1 MNLTNEFKQKVRTAI
16 LEKRQNYGGSDTDFS
31 KSLGINN
38 TVFSRLKSGET
49 DRIIGDTIWLT
60 IGRELQVSLFE
71 DNWKVARTSV
81 YTEIEDNLN
90 FCKEF
95 SKAMV
100 LVDDCGIGKTFCA
113 KHIIRKMKNTFYV
126 DCSQAKSK
134 QLFIRLL
141 AKTVG
146 IDNHGKYNEVLAN
159 LKYYINTLAPGKPLV
174 ILDEAGDL
182 DYTAFLELKGIWN
195 GTDGVCGWYMM
206 GADGLRDKIDRGIN
220 NKKVGFAE
228 IFDRFSDEF
237 IKLVPNGKDDR
248 QQFYSQLISDVA
260 SANVGDK
267 TKIKGLINKC
277 LNKSLSKEKTLRS
290 LKTYIEIG

>member
-1 MNLTNEFKQKVRTAI
+1 MNLTTEFKQKVRVAI
-16 LEKRQNYGGSDTDFS
+16 LEKRENYGGSDADFS

-38 TVFSRLKSGET
+38 AVYSRLKSGET
-49 DRIIGDTIWLT
+49 EKILSDTVWITL
-60 IGRELQVSLFE
+60 GRELQVKVFE

-90 FCKEF
+90 FCAAL
-95 SKAMV
+95 SRSMV
-100 LVDDCGIGKTFCA
+100 LVDDCGIGKTFCT

-146 IDNHGKYNEVLAN
+146 IDNQGKYYDVLAN
-159 LKYYINTLAPGKPLV
+159 LKYYITTLEKPLI

-182 DYTAFLELKGIWN
+182 EYTAFLELKGIWN

-206 GADGLRDKIDRGIN
+206 GADGLRDKIDRGIK

-228 IFDRFSDEF
+228 IFSRFSDEF
-237 IKLVPNGKDDR
+237 IKLVPNGKADR
-248 QQFYSQLISDVA
+248 QAFYSELIGAVATAILSDT
-260 SANVGDK
+260 
-267 TKIKGLINKC
+267 TKIKQLINKC
-277 LNKSLSKEKTLRS
+277 IGKETTLRY
-290 LKTYIEIG
+290 LETLIKIGA

>member
-1 MNLTNEFKQKVRTAI
+1 MNLTNEFKQKVRVAI
-16 LEKRQNYGGSDTDFS
+16 LEKRDNYGGSDADFS
-31 KSLGINN
+31 KSLGIGNSI
-38 TVFSRLKSGET
+38 FSRLKSGEVEK
-49 DRIIGDTIWLT
+49 IMSDTTWITL
-60 IGRELQVSLFE
+60 GRELQVKVFE

-90 FCKEF
+90 FCKEL
-95 SKAMV
+95 SRSMV
-100 LVDDCGIGKTFCA
+100 LVDDCGIGKTFCT

-146 IDNHGKYNEVLAN
+146 IDNQGKYYDVLAN
-159 LKYYINTLAPGKPLV
+159 LKYYITTLEKPLI

-182 DYTAFLELKGIWN
+182 EYTAFLELKGIWN

-206 GADGLRDKIDRGIN
+206 GADGLRDKIDRGIK

-228 IFDRFSDEF
+228 IFSRFSDEF
-237 IKLVPNGKDDR
+237 IKLVPNGKADR
-248 QQFYSQLISDVA
+248 QAFYSELIGAVA
-260 SANVGDK
+260 SANITDQ
-267 TKIKGLINKC
+267 TKIRPLINKC
-277 LNKSLSKEKTLRS
+277 IGKETTLRY
-290 LKTYIEIG
+290 LETLIKIGA

>member
-1 MNLTNEFKQKVRTAI
+1 MNLTNEFKQKVRVAI
-16 LEKRQNYGGSDTDFS
+16 LEKRENYGGSDADFS

-38 TVFSRLKSGET
+38 AVYSRLKSGEV
-49 DRIIGDTIWLT
+49 DKILSDTVWITL
-60 IGRELQVSLFE
+60 GRELQVKVFE

-90 FCKEF
+90 FCKQL
-95 SKAMV
+95 SRSMV
-100 LVDDCGIGKTFCA
+100 LVDDCGIGKTFCT
-113 KHIIRKMKNTFYV
+113 KHIIKKMKNTFYV

-146 IDNHGKYNEVLAN
+146 IDNQGKYYDVLAN
-159 LKYYINTLAPGKPLV
+159 LKYYITTLEKPLV

-182 DYTAFLELKGIWN
+182 EYTAFLELKGIWN

-206 GADGLRDKIDRGIN
+206 GADGLRDKIDRGIK

-228 IFDRFSDEF
+228 IFSRFSDEF
-237 IKLVPNGKDDR
+237 IKLVPNGKADR
-248 QQFYSQLISDVA
+248 QAFYSELIGAVA
-260 SANVGDK
+260 TANLKDT
-267 TKIKGLINKC
+267 TKIKQLINKC
-277 LNKSLSKEKTLRS
+277 IGKETTLRY
-290 LKTYIEIG
+290 LETLIKIGA

>member
-1 MNLTNEFKQKVRTAI
+1 MNLTTEFKQKVRVAI
-16 LEKRQNYGGSDTDFS
+16 LEKRENYGGSDADFS

-38 TVFSRLKSGET
+38 AVYSRLKSGET
-49 DRIIGDTIWLT
+49 EKILSDTVWITL
-60 IGRELQVSLFE
+60 GRELQVKVFE

-90 FCKEF
+90 FCAAL
-95 SKAMV
+95 SRSMV
-100 LVDDCGIGKTFCA
+100 LVDDCGIGKTFCT

-146 IDNHGKYNEVLAN
+146 IDNQGKYYDVLAN
-159 LKYYINTLAPGKPLV
+159 LKYYITTLEKPLI

-182 DYTAFLELKGIWN
+182 EYTAFLELKGIWN

-206 GADGLRDKIDRGIN
+206 GADGLRDKIDRGIK

-228 IFDRFSDEF
+228 IFSRFSDEF
-237 IKLVPNGKDDR
+237 IKLVPNGKADR
-248 QQFYSQLISDVA
+248 QAFYSELIGAVATANLSDT
-260 SANVGDK
+260 
-267 TKIKGLINKC
+267 TKIKQLINKC
-277 LNKSLSKEKTLRS
+277 IGKETTLRY
-290 LKTYIEIG
+290 LETLIKIGA